1 MDKSKPEEI
10 YLSVNDIE
18 ICCFR
23 WGNPVGRA
31 LLLVH
36 ATGFHAR
43 CWDQV
48 IAHLPSAWNIFS
60 VDMRGHGRSEKKG
73 PYKWAQFASDL
84 SEVASQLDIK
94 KAIGVGHS
102 MGGYCVTEVAYLS
115 PDVFS
120 DLVLVDPVIRPP
132 DTYNSQLREPHG
144 SIEDHPIAR
153 RKSHFESWVEMYVRY
168 EQRSPYSLWH
178 PQVFEDYCRYG
189 VVPVREGSGVE
200 LACPGSV
207 EASIYMGNNESS
219 IHEYIPNISQDT
231 RILRAPPRKS
241 ESLEVDFT
249 ASPTWPDLVNS
260 FPNAEEVYVGHLTHF
275 IPMQEPEFVANI
287 IKQVDAGS
295 GLTN

>member
-1 MDKSKPEEI
+1 M
-10 YLSVNDIE
+10 
-18 ICCFR
+18 
-23 WGNPVGRA
+23 
-31 LLLVH
+31 VH

-48 IAHLPSAWNIFS
+48 IAHLPSDWNIVS

-73 PYKWAQFASDL
+73 PYKWAQFGLDL
-84 SEVASQLDIK
+84 SEVTSQLGIK

-102 MGGYCVTEVAYLS
+102 MGGYCGTEVAYLS

-132 DTYNSQLREPHG
+132 ETYENQLVETHG
-144 SIEDHPIAR
+144 SVEDHPIAR
-153 RKSHFESWVEMYVRY
+153 RRSHFESWVEMYDRY

-178 PQVFEDYCRYG
+178 RQVFEDYCRHG
-189 VVPVREGSGVE
+189 VVPAREGSGVE

-219 IHEYIPNISQDT
+219 IHEYIPNISQST
-231 RILRAPPRKS
+231 KILRAPPRRTDS
-241 ESLEVDFT
+241 VEVDFT

-260 FPNAEEVYVGHLTHF
+260 FPNAEELYLDHLTHF
-275 IPMQEPEFVANI
+275 IPMQEPELVANF

-295 GLTN
+295 ALTKNS